1 MLPSGRTSPKL
12 SFSKQTLRK
21 EVITWQI
28 FWLPVRRIV
37 LLMTKSCR
45 PVRIMSI
52 RKHSIPQFNAY
63 FCESNSGD
71 GSTLLM
77 TNLVDACESCRFVN
91 FEYPILTMDFR
102 PFHALRT
109 WKVHVFIYSFHQ
121 ATHFH
126 TLVTPLEFWYVNTRF
141 DFQYTMLLIFRHC
154 LPPSTSGMLTDDL
167 TSGVSICQWPYTN
180 RSGSGVLDMYVNIY
194 FANFSTGVY
203 ILQLFNW

>member
-1 MLPSGRTSPKL
+1 
-12 SFSKQTLRK
+12 
-21 EVITWQI
+21 
-28 FWLPVRRIV
+28 
-37 LLMTKSCR
+37 MTKSCR

-126 TLVTPLEFWYVNTRF
+126 TLVTPLEFWYVFQHTIRLPVYHATYFQTLLTTLHFRYVNRRF
-141 DFQYTMLLIFRHC
+141 DFRC
-154 LPPSTSGMLTDDL
+154 VDL
-167 TSGVSICQWPYTN
+167 SMT
-180 RSGSGVLDMYVNIY
+180 
-194 FANFSTGVY
+194 VY
-203 ILQLFNW
+203 ES

>member
-1 MLPSGRTSPKL
+1 
-12 SFSKQTLRK
+12 
-21 EVITWQI
+21 
-28 FWLPVRRIV
+28 
-37 LLMTKSCR
+37 
-45 PVRIMSI
+45 
-52 RKHSIPQFNAY
+52 
-63 FCESNSGD
+63 
-71 GSTLLM
+71 M

-180 RSGSGVLDMYVNIY
+180 RVYWTCM
-194 FANFSTGVY
+194 STF
-203 ILQLFNW
+203 ILQTFPPEFIFSNCLLGNFFKKMIMIHRKTKVHPW